1 MRLQDRPR
9 FRASAS
15 VRFADMP
22 AAVSCVRALSQSG
35 LQPSNCRLLD
45 PTEVAFA
52 GVGDRHSATLVLGFE
67 SADHVLDAWMAR
79 ALELVRD
86 HGGQYDAEPAA
97 QSIRDASK
105 DAGEGQDAHRE
116 GSAGQ
121 WRNAFIRMP
130 YWRDETTRH
139 GVILDTFESAIPWSG
154 FDAFY
159 EGVRHDAGRAIRAA
173 TGHESAVSCRFTH
186 VYPDGPAPYFT
197 FAVRGAVN
205 DLASTLAMWRDIK
218 LACNATV
225 VTRGGTSTHH
235 HAVGRDHRS
244 SYEREV
250 DPLVREALS
259 AAKAAFDPKGV
270 MNPGVLIDAQ
280 GRTVGI
286 TGATTH
292 VARRD

>member
-1 MRLQDRPR
+1 
-9 FRASAS
+9 
-15 VRFADMP
+15 
-22 AAVSCVRALSQSG
+22 LSQSG

-45 PTEVAFA
+45 AAEVAFA
-52 GVGDRHSATLVLGFE
+52 GVGDRRSPTLVLGFE

-86 HGGQYDAEPAA
+86 HGGQYDPDAA
-97 QSIRDASK
+97 PPSSGADNDNTEARNAR
-105 DAGEGQDAHRE
+105 RE
-116 GSAGQ
+116 DSAGQ

-139 GVILDTFESAIPWSG
+139 GAILDTFESAIPWSA
-154 FDAFY
+154 FDDFY
-159 EGVRHDAGRAIRAA
+159 EGVRRDVGRAIRAA
-173 TGHESAVSCRFTH
+173 TGHDAAVSCRFTH

-218 LACNATV
+218 LACNAAV
-225 VTRGGTSTHH
+225 VSRGGTSTHH

-250 DPLVREALS
+250 DPLIRQALV
-259 AAKAAFDPKGV
+259 AAKAAFDPAGV
-270 MNPGVLIDAQ
+270 MNPGVLIDPR
-280 GRTVGI
+280 GREVGI
-286 TGATTH
+286 TGATAPATA
-292 VARRD
+292 VGARAAP

>member
-15 VRFADMP
+15 VRFTEMA
-22 AAVSCVRALSQSG
+22 AAVNCVRALSQSG

-45 PTEVAFA
+45 AAEVAFA
-52 GVGDRHSATLVLGFE
+52 GVGDRRSPTLVLGFE

-86 HGGQYDAEPAA
+86 HGGQYDTEAA
-97 QSIRDASK
+97 TS
-105 DAGEGQDAHRE
+105 AGGPEGRNARRE
-116 GSAGQ
+116 DSAGQ
-121 WRNAFIRMP
+121 WRSAFIRMP

-139 GVILDTFESAIPWSG
+139 GVILDTFESAIPWSA
-154 FDAFY
+154 FDDFY
-159 EGVRHDAGRAIRAA
+159 EGVRKDVGRAIRSA
-173 TGHESAVSCRFTH
+173 TGHEAAVSCRFTH

-218 LACNATV
+218 HACNEAV
-225 VTRGGTSTHH
+225 VSRGGTSTHH

-250 DPLVREALS
+250 DPLFRQALV
-259 AAKAAFDPKGV
+259 AAKGAFDPAGV
-270 MNPGVLIDAQ
+270 MNPGVLIDPH
-280 GRTVGI
+280 GHDVGI
-286 TGATTH
+286 TGATAATR
-292 VARRD
+292 AS